1 VGGGGFAG
9 PVSPPLPASA
19 VVVLPPPPT
28 GTGSAV
34 DDVRNRA
41 VTAFSAVAAVEVPRA
56 DQLDGLW
63 SVFVAS
69 CDVTVTARY
78 EDGREWFAFWD
89 EGFIARD
96 TDDACQTQADAIILL
111 GESIKQRIASAE
123 TDARRAYVLPGTLRD
138 VLRQYRLAWAGWDQ
152 RPPRLYTRPNAQR

>member
-1 VGGGGFAG
+1 VGGGGFSG

-19 VVVLPPPPT
+19 VVVLPPPIRT
-28 GTGSAV
+28 SAV
-34 DDVRNRA
+34 DDLRKSA

-56 DQLDGLW
+56 DQLDGMW
-63 SVFVAS
+63 SVFVAT

-96 TDDACQTQADAIILL
+96 TDDSCQTQADAIILL
-111 GESIKQRIASAE
+111 GESIKQRIATAE

-138 VLRQYRLAWAGWDQ
+138 VLRQYRLSWTGWDQ